1 MFTRKSLVILLILT
15 IGGGVFYAVRSSSTK
30 VNPNE
35 KYAKIMQL
43 VGEMLEDAHY
53 SPRSINDRFSKDVLK
68 KYLKRLDPE
77 KIYFLASDMEK
88 FKAIENNIDDEI
100 KGAELKSFFMINEV
114 YKKRVTE
121 VSVLYK
127 TILSKPFDFSINE
140 KYVEVTDQTPYP
152 KSLEIR
158 QDLWR
163 KKLKYMVL
171 DKYVELSDIQEKRP
185 DTSTAPVKS
194 PKELEKEARAK
205 VEKVYNRIF
214 DRLRNRLND
223 DDDRFHWLVNE
234 IAMTMDP
241 HTNYYGP
248 VDKRSFDEDMNRE
261 FYGIGAS
268 LFEEEGNIKIATIVA
283 GSPAQKSGEIQV
295 GDYIL
300 KVAQGDQ
307 EPQDLTGFDVPDAVK
322 IIRGKKDTE
331 VRLTL
336 KKSDGS
342 IKTVRLIREKISID
356 EGLAKS
362 AVINDADG
370 LRIGYIYLPEF
381 YANFQDPNGARCAV
395 DVAKEIKKLKDENVS
410 GIILD
415 LRNNG
420 GGSLMDVVQM
430 VGFFIDE
437 GPVVQVKS
445 KNETP
450 TILRDREKGTLWDGP
465 LTVMV
470 NEFSASASEIFAAA
484 IQDYQRGIVVGS
496 TSTYGKG
503 TVQRNMELDKTSWLT
518 GNPSDLGSVKMT
530 IQKFYRING
539 GSTQLRGVIPDVIM
553 PDQYEYLK
561 MREKDEMYAM
571 EWDEITPAFY
581 TKWKTDYDQNKIIAK
596 SQSRLAE
603 NAQIIDLKKNVKNM
617 EIFYENKS
625 YTLTLSSFKSEKK
638 SISESVKAID
648 TLLKLKEPLTM
659 VNLTTDLAK
668 INADSLK
675 MERNTQ
681 FLKYRKSDMQ
691 LGETVQIM
699 RDMMEDART
708 TAGRR
713 KK

>member
-1 MFTRKSLVILLILT
+1 MFTKKSLGILLLLT

-35 KYAKIMQL
+35 KYEKIMQL

-53 SPRSINDRFSKDVLK
+53 SPRSINDRFSRDVLK

-77 KIYFLASDMEK
+77 KIYFLASDLER
-88 FKAIENNIDDEI
+88 FKAIETNIDDEI

-114 YKKRVTE
+114 FKKRVTE
-121 VSVLYK
+121 VSASYK
-127 TILSKPFDFSINE
+127 VILNKPFDFSIDE
-140 KYVEVTDQTPYP
+140 KYVEVTEQTPYP
-152 KSLEIR
+152 KSSEMR
-158 QDLWR
+158 QEQWR
-163 KKLKYMVL
+163 KKLKYQVL
-171 DKYVELSDIQEKRP
+171 DKYVELVEMQEKRP
-185 DTSTAPVKS
+185 DTSTAPLKS

-214 DRLRNRLND
+214 ERFKNRLK
-223 DDDRFHWLVNE
+223 DDDRFHWLVDD

-241 HTNYYGP
+241 HTNYYAP
-248 VDKRSFDEDMNRE
+248 IEKRSFDEQMSGE

-268 LFEEEGNIKIATIVA
+268 LQEEDGNIKIATIVT
-283 GSPAQKSGEIQV
+283 GSPAQKSGEIQI
-295 GDYIL
+295 GDFIL

-307 EPQDLTGFDVPDAVK
+307 EPQDLTGFDVTDAVR

-331 VRLTL
+331 VRLTI
-336 KKSDGS
+336 KKPDGTV
-342 IKTVRLIREKISID
+342 KTIRLIREKINLD
-356 EGLAKS
+356 DTYAKS
-362 AVINDADG
+362 AVINTDDG
-370 LRIGYIYLPEF
+370 TRIGYIYLPEF
-381 YANFQDPNGARCAV
+381 YANFQDPNGARCAP
-395 DVAKEIKKLKDENVS
+395 DVAKEIKKLKEENIS

-445 KNETP
+445 KDETP

-484 IQDYQRGIVVGS
+484 IQDYQRGIVIGS

-503 TVQRNMELDKTSWLT
+503 TVQRNMELDKTGWLT
-518 GNPSDLGSVKMT
+518 GNPQDLGSVKMT

-539 GSTQLRGVIPDVIM
+539 GSTQLRGVVPDIIM

-561 MREKDEMYAM
+561 MREKDEMFAM

-581 TKWKTDYDQNKIIAK
+581 TKWKSDYDLDKIIKK
-596 SQSRLAE
+596 SRTRLADNPNMNE
-603 NAQIIDLKKNVKNM
+603 MKKHIKNL
-617 EIFYENKS
+617 EVFSDNKY
-625 YTLTLSSFKSEKK
+625 YTLKLASYKSEKK
-638 SISESVKAID
+638 MMAETVKAID
-648 TLLKLKEPLTM
+648 TLLKLNEPLKI
-659 VNLTTDLAK
+659 VNLTKDMTR
-668 INADSLK
+668 INADSMK
-675 MERNTQ
+675 IERNTQ
-681 FLKYRKSDMQ
+681 FLKFRKSDVH

-699 RDMMEDART
+699 RDMIQDTRMAARK
-708 TAGRR
+708 R
-713 KK
+713 KE

>member
-1 MFTRKSLVILLILT
+1 MFTRKSLVILLLLT

-30 VNPNE
+30 VNPND
-35 KYAKIMQL
+35 KYEKIMQL

-77 KIYFLASDMEK
+77 KIYFLASDLER

-100 KGAELKSFFMINEV
+100 KGAELKSFFIINEV

-121 VSVLYK
+121 VSALYK
-127 TILSKPFDFSINE
+127 TILSKPFDFSTDE

-152 KSLEIR
+152 RNLENR
-158 QDLWR
+158 YDLWR

-194 PKELEKEARAK
+194 PKELEKDARAR
-205 VEKVYNRIF
+205 VEKVYSRIF
-214 DRLRNRLND
+214 ERFRNRLN
-223 DDDRFHWLVNE
+223 DDDRFHWLVDD

-241 HTNYYGP
+241 HTNYYAP
-248 VDKRSFDEDMNRE
+248 VEKRSFDEQMSGE

-268 LFEEEGNIKIATIVA
+268 LQEEDGNIKIATIVT
-283 GSPAQKSGEIQV
+283 GSPAQKSGEIQI

-300 KVAQGDQ
+300 KVAQADQ
-307 EPQDLTGFDVPDAVK
+307 EPQDLTGFDVTDAVK

-331 VRLTL
+331 VRLTI
-336 KKSDGS
+336 KKADGT
-342 IKTVRLIREKISID
+342 IKTIRLIREKINLD
-356 EGLAKS
+356 ETYAKS
-362 AVINDADG
+362 AVINAEDG
-370 LRIGYIYLPEF
+370 TRIGYIYLPEF
-381 YANFQDPNGARCAV
+381 YANFQDPNGARCAL
-395 DVAKEIKKLKDENVS
+395 DVAKEIKKLKEENIA

-415 LRNNG
+415 LRTNG

-445 KNETP
+445 KDETP

-484 IQDYQRGIVVGS
+484 IQDYQRGIVIGS

-518 GNPSDLGSVKMT
+518 GNPSELGSVKMT

-539 GSTQLRGVIPDVIM
+539 GSTQLRGVVPDIIM

-561 MREKDEMYAM
+561 MREKDEMFAM

-581 TKWKTDYDQNKIIAK
+581 SKWNPDYDLDKIIKK
-596 SQSRLAE
+596 SRNRLAE
-603 NAQIIDLKKNVKNM
+603 KPEMNELKKHIKNL
-617 EIFYENKS
+617 EVFYENKY
-625 YTLTLSSFKSEKK
+625 YTLTLSSYKSEKK
-638 SISESVKAID
+638 AMSESVKAID
-648 TLLKLKEPLTM
+648 TLLKLKESLNL
-659 VNLTTDLAK
+659 VNLSKDLLK

-681 FLKYRKSDMQ
+681 FLKFRKSDMH

-699 RDMMEDART
+699 LDMIQDTRMA
-708 TAGRR
+708 AGKR
-713 KK
+713 KN